1 MIIPNTGQIIEPFDN
16 NSTTFK
22 NASNYS
28 PIDIKGR
35 NDSKESKN
43 MSIPDSSSINRTV
56 DSVY

>member
-1 MIIPNTGQIIEPFDN
+1 MIIPNTVQIIEPFDN

-22 NASNYS
+22 NDSNYS

-56 DSVY
+56 DSFY